1 MKPMNDP
8 LRVLYLSAE
17 VSPLAKAGGLADVA
31 GSLPT
36 ALRALGLDVRVAMP
50 AYGFVDRQRFGLQ
63 VVPQG
68 FTVLFADGRYRPR
81 LLRGTIGDQVPLFL
95 LDSPAHFD
103 RERIYG
109 YDDDAQRFLF
119 FCRGILEGMR
129 HMGWKPDIIHC
140 NDWHTGAIPFWVA
153 RHEPQDPFLV
163 GVATVFTIHNL
174 AYQGVFPATVWEAT
188 GQPCP
193 ASGDT
198 LNLMALGIRH
208 ADAVTTVSPT
218 YAREIL
224 TPERGEGLDDLL
236 RERRDRLY
244 GILNGL
250 DTATFDPST
259 DPALARRFGP
269 DSLDDRAAN
278 KHALQAQAGLSEG
291 NYFLLGMVSRLASQK
306 GFDILIDAMERLVA
320 ETDIQFVLLGEGD
333 DEYARRLNAL
343 AERYPRRLAIFLTF
357 DALLAQH
364 IYAGAD
370 AFLMPSRYEPCGL
383 GQLIALRYGAVPIV
397 RATGGLLDTVRDFDP
412 ASDTGNGFVFR
423 PYTPTALEE
432 AILRAQQVFRH
443 DAAAWRRLQ
452 QRGMREDF
460 SWDASARRYLAV
472 YNTVVGERGA
482 QSVEA

>member
-1 MKPMNDP
+1 MTNT
-8 LRVLYLSAE
+8 LRILYLSAE
-17 VSPLAKAGGLADVA
+17 VSPFAKAGGLADVA

-36 ALRALGLDVRVAMP
+36 ALHALGLDVRVAMP
-50 AYGFVDRQRFGLQ
+50 AYGFIDRQRFGLQ
-63 VVPQG
+63 AASEG
-68 FTVLFADGRYRPR
+68 FTVLFAGGRYRPR
-81 LLRGTIGDQVPLFL
+81 LLRGTIGRHVPLFL

-109 YDDDAQRFLF
+109 YEDDAQRFLF
-119 FCRGILEGMR
+119 FCRGVLEGIR
-129 HMGWKPDIIHC
+129 QTEWRPDIIHC
-140 NDWHTGAIPFWVA
+140 NDWHTGAIPYWVA
-153 RHEPQDPFLV
+153 HNEPEDPLLA

-174 AYQGVFPATVWEAT
+174 AYQGVFPATVWEVT
-188 GQPCP
+188 GQPGP
-193 ASGDT
+193 TTGDT

-250 DTATFDPST
+250 DTETFDPT
-259 DPALARRFGP
+259 ADPALVQRFGP
-269 DSLDDRAAN
+269 DNLDDRAAD
-278 KHALQAQAGLSEG
+278 KRALQAEAGLSKSDS
-291 NYFLLGMVSRLASQK
+291 FLLGMVSRLADQK
-306 GFDILIDAMERLVA
+306 GFDILIDALERVLA
-320 ETDIQFVLLGEGD
+320 EADIQFVLLGTGD
-333 DEYARRLNAL
+333 HEYARRMKAL
-343 AERYPRRLAIFLTF
+343 ADRHPQQIAIFLAF

-397 RATGGLLDTVRDFDP
+397 RATGGLVDTVRDYDP
-412 ASDTGNGFVFR
+412 ASDTGSGFVFQ
-423 PYTPTALEE
+423 PYTSDALEE
-432 AILRAQQVFRH
+432 AIRRAERVYRH
-443 DAAAWRRLQ
+443 DKAAWRRLQ

-460 SWDASARRYLAV
+460 SWDTSAQRYLGV
-472 YNTVVGERGA
+472 YETVVGAKGA
-482 QSVEA
+482 